1 MKRLFELIN
10 KNIIQELIF
19 ARKKEVTIHQDMPI
33 ITISREM
40 GSGGRPIAQMVV
52 KKLGKSWKL
61 FHKDLIDDIANESK
75 LERKLVKEV
84 DEHRI
89 PLIDEIVGDFFG
101 KRYLTLSNYYKHLV
115 KTLSV
120 IGQRGYAV
128 IMGRGAHYLF
138 PDALNVRIICEMNQR
153 IKWEMEYESLTRSQA
168 VNRIEASDKQRY
180 DFERT
185 LYNHDIRKAHHYDLV
200 IRTGPNL
207 SIKNAADLIV
217 FMAKRRFKL

>member
-1 MKRLFELIN
+1 MRRIFELIN
-10 KNIIQELIF
+10 KNILQEFIF
-19 ARKKEVTIHQDMPI
+19 DRKKELPVNQDMPI

-153 IKWEMEYESLTRSQA
+153 IKWEMEYESLTRTQA